1 MTWSST
7 ASTFASI
14 HPIHTAHSFAMRT
27 VLIFFPALFAAL
39 TTAQVATTLP
49 NTLPACAQQ
58 CTILTSAQQS
68 CASNA
73 AAYQSCFCQSAL
85 LSQLYT
91 SQPVQL
97 CTQCSATD
105 MASIQT
111 WYKASCQN
119 GVPVAGANQPTTPS
133 ATTTSPST
141 ATSTPKTAPTA
152 GTTVTNQQ
160 DSNSA
165 QNNPTG
171 PWYVVISR
179 HIVDTP
185 SLPIKTNAQANHS
198 FQ

>member
-1 MTWSST
+1 MKT
-7 ASTFASI
+7 A
-14 HPIHTAHSFAMRT
+14 
-27 VLIFFPALFAAL
+27 LLFFPALFTAL
-39 TTAQVATTLP
+39 TSAQVATTLP

-58 CTILTSAQQS
+58 CTVLTGAQQS

-85 LSQLYT
+85 LSQLYS

-111 WYKASCQN
+111 WYKGSCQN
-119 GVPVAGANQPTTPS
+119 GAPVAAANQPTTTP
-133 ATTTSPST
+133 ATTTSPT
-141 ATSTPKTAPTA
+141 TTMTPKVAPTA

-160 DSNSA
+160 DPNSA
-165 QNNPTG
+165 QHAPSG
-171 PWYVVISR
+171 SWYVLPKLE
-179 HIVDTP
+179 P
-185 SLPIKTNAQANHS
+185 SQTSHTDNALTNSS